1 MAMSENT
8 QTVFKYLQGHNE
20 GLTAQEIADA
30 TGLGVKQV
38 NGAFTMG
45 IQRKEFGY
53 RSEEKVKV
61 ELEDGSTIEGKQLF
75 LNDAGMAADVDALA
89 AAE

>member
-8 QTVFKYLQGHNE
+8 VTVFKYLQGHND
-20 GLTAQEIADA
+20 GLTAQEIANA

-45 IQRKEFGY
+45 IAKKEYGY
-53 RSEEKVKV
+53 RSEEKVSV
-61 ELEDGSTIEGKQLF
+61 ELEDGTTVEGKQLF
-75 LNDAGMAADVDALA
+75 LNDAGLAADVDALA
-89 AAE
+89 AE

>member
-8 QTVFKYLQGHNE
+8 VTVFKYLQAHND

-30 TGLGVKQV
+30 TGLNAKQV

-45 IQRKEFGY
+45 IQRKGY
-53 RSEEKVKV
+53 GNRSEEKVKV
-61 ELEDGSTIEGKQLF
+61 ELEDGTAIEAKQLF
-75 LNDAGMAADVDALA
+75 LNDAGLGVDVDALA
-89 AAE
+89 AE

>member
-1 MAMSENT
+1 MAMSENSA
-8 QTVFKYLQGHNE
+8 TVLRFLQGHNE

-38 NGAFTMG
+38 NGIFTAL
-45 IQRKEFGY
+45 QKKEFGY
-53 RSEEKVKV
+53 RTEEKVKV
-61 ELEDGSTIEGKQLF
+61 ELEDGSTIEAKQLF
-75 LNDAGMAADVDALA
+75 LTEAGLNADVDALV

>member
-8 QTVFKYLQGHNE
+8 QKVFKYLQSNNE

-30 TGLGVKQV
+30 IGLPVKTV

-45 IQRKEFGY
+45 IAKKDYGY

-61 ELEDGSTIEGKQLF
+61 ELEDGTTIEGKQLF
-75 LNDAGMAADVDALA
+75 LTDAGLAADVDALA
-89 AAE
+89 AE